1 MNEQL
6 RTPRSARTWIG
17 ASLFPLILSVL
28 LLAEMAEMPA
38 AAAGASGNRDAKASA
53 SESKRGASDADSK
66 KSRDKAKSGDK
77 TGAGDEEAGEELFM
91 KEGKENQKFLPDIF
105 RCPECGYEQDEPG
118 FCPDHDESA
127 LVLVRSK
134 GKNPLE
140 PSEVD
145 GNEDIVVD
153 IPLTGL
159 SLKKAATA
167 TGTAG
172 IVSAPRP
179 AGGQKAEEATQGR

>member
-1 MNEQL
+1 MF
-6 RTPRSARTWIG
+6 PV
-17 ASLFPLILSVL
+17 LFSSL
-28 LLAEMAEMPA
+28 LLAEVPA
-38 AAAGASGNRDAKASA
+38 AAADSSA
-53 SESKRGASDADSK
+53 SRGDRKSTSETQRSGSDADTGT
-66 KSRDKAKSGDK
+66 SRDKTKSGDK
-77 TGAGDEEAGEELFM
+77 AASGADEAGEELFL
-91 KEGKENQKFLPDIF
+91 KEGKANQQFLPDIF

-118 FCPDHDESA
+118 SCPDHDESA

-140 PSEVD
+140 PPEVD

-167 TGTAG
+167 SGAAPV
-172 IVSAPRP
+172 VSAPRT
-179 AGGQKAEEATQGR
+179 AGGQRNEEATQGR

>member
-1 MNEQL
+1 MPALPLRFLKSSGIMND
-6 RTPRSARTWIG
+6 RVKSPRSGIRRIG
-17 ASLFPLILSVL
+17 VCFISAVFACL
-28 LLAEMAEMPA
+28 LLTDLPVW
-38 AAAGASGNRDAKASA
+38 AAGRETSEAKKRQEKKTAGKEKESGSG
-53 SESKRGASDADSK
+53 EAD
-66 KSRDKAKSGDK
+66 D
-77 TGAGDEEAGEELFM
+77 TGEDLFLR
-91 KEGKENQKFLPDIF
+91 EGKENQKFLPDIF

-118 FCPDHDESA
+118 TCPDHDESV

-159 SLKKAATA
+159 SLKKATPAS
-167 TGTAG
+167 GTVTPGPGPRAG
-172 IVSAPRP
+172 EDRKQEDVS
-179 AGGQKAEEATQGR
+179 QDK

>member
-1 MNEQL
+1 MF
-6 RTPRSARTWIG
+6 AC
-17 ASLFPLILSVL
+17 L
-28 LLAEMAEMPA
+28 LLSGEALQAANRASSSDSNKRPEKA
-38 AAAGASGNRDAKASA
+38 AAKEKE
-53 SESKRGASDADSK
+53 SESGDA
-66 KSRDKAKSGDK
+66 AE
-77 TGAGDEEAGEELFM
+77 TGEDLFLR
-91 KEGKENQKFLPDIF
+91 EGKENQKFLPDIF

-118 FCPDHDESA
+118 SCPDHDESV

-159 SLKKAATA
+159 SLKKAAPASET
-167 TGTAG
+167 
-172 IVSAPRP
+172 VSAGPAPR
-179 AGGQKAEEATQGR
+179 AAESPKQQEETPQVK